1 MIQMIYTG
9 TFLNIRTVTVRCVE
23 YKQRPSD
30 KLVNECISLNGT
42 DDIYRAVYHFKPSPY
57 SMCTVGLQGTV
68 MDWGGGIR
76 VREKKKD

>member
-1 MIQMIYTG
+1 L
-9 TFLNIRTVTVRCVE
+9 LNSRTVIVRCVQ

-42 DDIYRAVYHFKPSPY
+42 DDIYTIYRAVYHFKPSPY

-68 MDWGGGIR
+68 MDWEVGIR
-76 VREKKKD
+76 VREKEKD